1 MSRYTIILIP
11 VLILIAGI
19 NTVQAQ
25 FKTPDQPTFAEY
37 LAGNGDDETDAYYAA
52 QVKDTTIKY
61 QNPTVALF
69 KSMFV
74 PGLGQIGNHKYIKA
88 GVIIVLETSLIAT
101 LVHYTDKASSAKHD
115 FETETDQTL
124 KTSLFKDYK
133 VAKDDRNRFSWYTAT
148 VVFLSMFDAY
158 VDAHLAGFPKYDKK
172 VSVDMTSEKELDL
185 ALKFTYRF

>member
-1 MSRYTIILIP
+1 MLY
-11 VLILIAGI
+11 A
-19 NTVQAQ
+19 
-25 FKTPDQPTFAEY
+25 DQVP
-37 LAGNGDDETDAYYAA
+37 
-52 QVKDTTIKY
+52 DTTVKY

-69 KSMFV
+69 KSMFF

-88 GVIIVLETSLIAT
+88 GVIIALETSLIAT
-101 LVHYTDKASSAKHD
+101 LVHYANKASSAKDD
-115 FETETDQTL
+115 FEAETDLTI
-124 KTSLFKDYK
+124 KTQLFKDYK

-148 VVFLSMFDAY
+148 VIFLSMFDAY